1 LGRVC
6 YTIEYVVHSI
16 RGGEGAVVKK
26 ADRYR
31 ETLRALEGENWE
43 AFLLQESRL
52 PGPRANLELA
62 HAVTEEGDE
71 GLFERFLSFDAQEAP
86 TNSPY
91 EFLAFCGVLG
101 LGRLLT
107 EGRMEALKTLRLFA
121 SDPRWRVREAVAMA
135 LQRFGQVDMDALLL
149 EMARWSEGS
158 MLEQRAAAAALCAPN
173 LLREAVH
180 VERVLRILDEITA
193 SLQYAGDRKGDA
205 FQALRKG
212 LGYCWSVAVAALP
225 EAGKRMMEQW
235 FVSDDRDVRWIMRQN
250 LRKKRLARMDAE
262 WVAAWN
268 EQLDWE

>member
-1 LGRVC
+1 VC

-26 ADRYR
+26 ADSYR
-31 ETLRALEGENWE
+31 EALRALEGEDWE

-62 HAVTEEGDE
+62 HAVAEEGDE
-71 GLFERFLSFDAQEAP
+71 GLFERFLSFDAQQAP

-101 LGRLLT
+101 VGRLLS
-107 EGRMEALKTLRLFA
+107 EGRMEVLKTLRLFA

-135 LQRFGQVDMDALLL
+135 LQRFGQVDMEALLE
-149 EMARWSEGS
+149 EMARWSKGS
-158 MLEQRAAAAALCAPN
+158 MLEQRAVAAALCEPN
-173 LLREAVH
+173 LLREEEH
-180 VERVLRILDEITA
+180 VERALRILDEITA
-193 SLQYAGDRKGDA
+193 SLQYVGDRKGDA

-225 EAGKRMMEQW
+225 EAGKERMERW
-235 FVSDDRDVRWIMRQN
+235 FVSDDRDVRWIMKEN
-250 LRKKRLARMDAE
+250 LKKKRLARMDAE
-262 WVAAWN
+262 WAAAWK
-268 EQLDWE
+268 EQLGRE